1 VVKAG
6 HPEDTLVQE
15 KVFQLRV
22 TRHVILKRLPK
33 NSLLK
38 EGKNNGI
45 N

>member
-1 VVKAG
+1 VVKEE
-6 HPEDTLVQE
+6 HPADTLVQE

-22 TRHVILKRLPK
+22 TRHATLKRLPK

-38 EGKNNGI
+38 EGKNNGL